1 MTHASPVPT
10 HAHMPMPAHTT
21 RLCMHT
27 HAHAHHQLTHA
38 HTPCTPAT
46 HAHRP
51 CTCGPCHP
59 HPCTST
65 AHVQAPMR
73 TRTANSCPLPTGHT
87 THMWP
92 TPPSSAH
99 MHCPHIHALSKHS
112 PMPTAY
118 AEVTPPACS
127 PHHPHAHTPN
137 AHHACLPPIANSCM
151 HTHQSLT
158 RTCPSPTRR
167 SHCPCVA
174 HTTLMRA
181 QPHLHKHQLPHL
193 GYRSR
198 VAHTPT
204 APTAPMQYLLHLLP
218 LLPLMCRLP
227 PWMPARPR

>member
-1 MTHASPVPT
+1 MPHHWHRPALLLSSLAITLTPTTHFTHTLNSLVHATCKSHRLHVAHMILMTHASPVPT

-73 TRTANSCPLPTGHT
+73 TCTANSCPLPTGHT

-158 RTCPSPTRR
+158 RTRLSSTHR
-167 SHCPCVA
+167 SHHPCVA
-174 HTTLMRA
+174 RTTL
-181 QPHLHKHQLPHL
+181 
-193 GYRSR
+193 
-198 VAHTPT
+198 T
-204 APTAPMQYLLHLLP
+204 
-218 LLPLMCRLP
+218 
-227 PWMPARPR
+227 